1 MKFNREFKI
10 GLIAVITIAV
20 FIWLFNFLKG
30 KNVLSS
36 ANYYYAV
43 YDDIG
48 GLEEASPVYYKGYK
62 VGIVEN
68 INFLENHPDKL
79 LVEFTVD
86 NNVKIPTKSKAVI
99 YGADLLGTK
108 AIKLVFTNEK
118 KFHQKKDTLITA
130 LEGDLQTRLS
140 NEIMP
145 LKDKAENLISN
156 IDSIVHVVNNSRSSL
171 HHLIVNLEN
180 SSEDLEYLM
189 ESEKDRLSA
198 IVGNAKSITDNIEN
212 NNEQIST
219 ILNNFA
225 NVSDSLAAANFKQTL
240 NKAEE
245 TLSALSDITNKIN
258 KGEGSIGLLVNNDSL
273 YNNLNT
279 LSYDLDQLIIDLN
292 ENPKRYVH
300 FSLFGKKNKEEK

>member
-1 MKFNREFKI
+1 MNFNREFKI
-10 GLIAVITIAV
+10 GLIAVITIAI

-30 KNVLSS
+30 KNILSS
-36 ANYYYAV
+36 ASYYYAV
-43 YDDIG
+43 YDEIG

-62 VGIVEN
+62 VGIVED
-68 INFLENHPDKL
+68 IRFLKGHPDKL
-79 LVEFTVD
+79 LVEYTVD
-86 NNVKIPTKSKAVI
+86 NKVKIPTHSKAVI

-108 AIKLVFTNEK
+108 AIKLIFSKENE
-118 KFHQKKDTLITA
+118 FHQRKDTLIA
-130 LEGDLQTRLS
+130 ELEGDLQTRLS

-145 LKDKAENLISN
+145 LKAKAENLISN

-171 HHLIVNLEN
+171 RHLIVNLEN
-180 SSEDLEYLM
+180 SSEDLEFLM

-225 NVSDSLAAANFKQTL
+225 DVSDSLAAANFKQTL
-240 NKAEE
+240 NEAEE

-292 ENPKRYVH
+292 KNPKRYVH